1 MTTAR
6 LQRYAIFLSSHN
18 FSIEYRKTAQQGN
31 ADGLSRLPLALSNTD
46 STNEDVDT
54 VYYASQLESLP
65 MSCDRVR
72 KETQRDYIL
81 SQVLRGSFKK
91 YVDFY
96 HNFFSRR
103 HITLRFGT
111 HIWTTNSVD
120 LTEKFLNLTRY
131 F

>member
-18 FSIEYRKTAQQGN
+18 YSIEYRKTAQHGN

-81 SQVLRGSFKK
+81 SQVLDVVLQGTFDFPMGNKFKPYK
-91 YVDFY
+91 
-96 HNFFSRR
+96 N
-103 HITLRFGT
+103 
-111 HIWTTNSVD
+111 
-120 LTEKFLNLTRY
+120 
-131 F
+131 